1 MKEKVLNWVELLTAV
16 AAVIGGIGEIL
27 KQFGIASDKVK
38 ETIKAKREEAFMN
51 NKPNDYCCGTQEEQ
65 NKDPE

>member
-16 AAVIGGIGEIL
+16 AAVISGVGEIL

-65 NKDPE
+65 GEKPE